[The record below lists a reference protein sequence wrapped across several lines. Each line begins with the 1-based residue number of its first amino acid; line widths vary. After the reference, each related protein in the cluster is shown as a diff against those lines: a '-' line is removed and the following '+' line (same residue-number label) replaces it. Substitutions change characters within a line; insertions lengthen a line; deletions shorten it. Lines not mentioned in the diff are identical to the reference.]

1 MQRPFL
7 FALVLAFALA
17 IPAQAKHAHAKNAIT
32 PASSE
37 AQAAQP
43 ARAEIMASTKG
54 ARLIAV
60 VPKPSSHAP
69 VTKAAVVKSDKL
81 VNSSSV
87 VATNPLVPPAG
98 PAGAP
103 LVPAHL
109 ARITAY
115 YTQEDAWTAKH
126 ESSTGVR
133 LHEGVCAVD
142 PKLIPYGSL
151 LQIPGMGNY
160 VAVDTGSAV
169 ISRQAAV
176 GSARTAAERNALVV
190 DLFFE
195 SRAEAED
202 FAAHGPAYV
211 AVSWTRPIASADSPQ
226 NPRALPAV
234 PTLPAGA
241 VYVLAE
247 APSLADC
254 RLPLAFRTPQMAGL

>member
-1 MQRPFL
+1 MRRLLLP
-7 FALVLAFALA
+7 ALLLAFAVLL
-17 IPAQAKHAHAKNAIT
+17 PAQALTTHAKTVAKAAAT
-32 PASSE
+32 EAKT
-37 AQAAQP
+37 AQAAP
-43 ARAEIMASTKG
+43 HLVMPSSKG

-60 VPKPSSHAP
+60 VPRPSAHQP
-69 VTKAAVVKSDKL
+69 AAKDGVAKSDKM
-81 VNSSSV
+81 VKSAPASSAPA
-87 VATNPLVPPAG
+87 VAAAPLPPAR
-98 PAGAP
+98 
-103 LVPAHL
+103 L

-115 YTQEDAWTAKH
+115 WTQEDPCTAKH

-133 LHEGVCAVD
+133 LQQGVCAVD

-176 GSARTAAERNALVV
+176 GSGHTAAERNALVV

-195 SRAEAED
+195 NRTDAEN
-202 FAAHGPAYV
+202 FAAHGPAY
-211 AVSWTRPIASADSPQ
+211 ATVSWTPASLAAANGTLNS
-226 NPRALPAV
+226 RALAAI

-241 VYVLAE
+241 VYVLAQ

-254 RLPLAFRTPQMAGL
+254 RLPLAFRPPQLAGM